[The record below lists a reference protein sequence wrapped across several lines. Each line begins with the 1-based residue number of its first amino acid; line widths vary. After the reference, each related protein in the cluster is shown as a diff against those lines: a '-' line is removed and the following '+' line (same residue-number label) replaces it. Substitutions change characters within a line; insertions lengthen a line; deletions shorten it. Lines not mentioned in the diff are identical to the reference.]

1 MPFTV
6 AHAAVAP
13 PLARLSGGRLP
24 ASALVIGAMA
34 PDLEYLVFLQTRRT
48 VGHSLLG
55 LLAFCVPVSL
65 LLLLVWH
72 RVVKGPLARLLPR
85 RWGHLAPALDRP
97 FAFGSWSARAGV
109 VAAVLVGAASHVAWD
124 AFTHS
129 DGAAVV
135 RIAALRV
142 VVPFLDV
149 HVYTALQYGCGVLG
163 MAFLGVAVV
172 LWAREQPVRPV
183 ELPPARHRAVAV
195 AGILAT
201 ALALAAANVA
211 RTLDGGPA
219 GGRTLVVAAVLGAMT
234 GGSVAAMAY
243 ALARGLRTRPAPSG
257 S

>member
-1 MPFTV
+1 VPFTV

-13 PLARLSGGRLP
+13 PLARASRGRLP

-55 LLAFCVPVSL
+55 LLTFCVPVSL

-97 FAFGSWSARAGV
+97 LALGSWTARAGV
-109 VAAVLVGAASHVAWD
+109 VAAVLVGAFSHLAWD

-129 DGAAVV
+129 DGAAVA
-135 RIAALRV
+135 RITPLRGM
-142 VVPFLDV
+142 VPVLDV
-149 HVYTALQYGCGVLG
+149 HVYTALQYGCGALG
-163 MAFLGVAVV
+163 MAFLGIAVV

-183 ELPPARHRAVAV
+183 ELPPARHRAAAV

-211 RTLDGGPA
+211 RTLQDGPTGV
-219 GGRTLVVAAVLGAMT
+219 RVLVVAAVLGAMT

-243 ALARGLRTRPAPSG
+243 SLARGLRSRPAPSG

>member
-13 PLARLSGGRLP
+13 MLARGTRGRLP

-55 LLAFCVPVSL
+55 LLAFCLPVSL

-97 FAFGSWSARAGV
+97 FAFGSWAARAGV
-109 VAAVLVGAASHVAWD
+109 AVGVLVGAASHVAWD
-124 AFTHS
+124 AFTHA
-129 DGAAVV
+129 DGAAVT
-135 RIAALRV
+135 RIAALRG
-142 VVPFLDV
+142 VVPLLDV
-149 HVYTALQYGCGVLG
+149 PVYTALQYGCGVLG
-163 MAFLGVAVV
+163 MAFLGIVVV
-172 LWAREQPVRPV
+172 LWAREQPRRPV
-183 ELPPARHRAVAV
+183 ELPPARHRAAAV
-195 AGILAT
+195 AGILVS

-211 RTLDGGPA
+211 RTVGDGITRP
-219 GGRTLVVAAVLGAMT
+219 RSLLVAAVLGVMT
-234 GGSVAAMAY
+234 GGSVAAVAY
-243 ALARGLRTRPAPSG
+243 ALARRFRTRPAPSG
-257 S
+257 P